1 LWKSAYDDAIDPDQ
15 SGRAMMVLSRR
26 VMESI
31 KIALAFVIIYA
42 ISSAWLGTGRASQQ
56 PVEDVNVGI
65 L

>member
-1 LWKSAYDDAIDPDQ
+1 
-15 SGRAMMVLSRR
+15 MMVLSRR

-42 ISSAWLGTGRASQQ
+42 ISSTWLGTGRASQQ

>member
-15 SGRAMMVLSRR
+15 SGRAMLLSRR